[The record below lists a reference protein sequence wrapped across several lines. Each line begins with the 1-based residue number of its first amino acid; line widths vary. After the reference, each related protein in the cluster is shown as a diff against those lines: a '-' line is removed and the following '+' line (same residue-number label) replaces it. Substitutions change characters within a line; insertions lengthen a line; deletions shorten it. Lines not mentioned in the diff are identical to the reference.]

1 MKLYLKSIQNNYLY
15 AKYDLIEKTEFK
27 FHIYRW
33 GITSLKDNEVDLIFK
48 MFGKNC
54 NNTIN
59 YIEFLNYLHNNSEKR
74 KKMIEKLMEIFKRKP
89 NDIYIHFSDIC
100 KYMNMN
106 YHPEVL
112 KLMKSHEKIEKEF
125 LQSWGYLKEDDLISE
140 NNFIEFFEDIS
151 TCFKDDNDFDKC
163 MYAICYSHLQK

>member
-1 MKLYLKSIQNNYLY
+1 
-15 AKYDLIEKTEFK
+15 
-27 FHIYRW
+27 
-33 GITSLKDNEVDLIFK
+33 